1 MKFDSPEY
9 IYRRTFYLPV
19 FSNDFDAAFF
29 PEGGP
34 LSPVLLQNIAFK
46 ILGADGL
53 SREAAGYVLNARGDT
68 LMHICSEHDGMGSF
82 TLTPVAGESYHAIL
96 TSSDHV
102 IKRFDLL
109 LSVLRALYFLLSV
122 TSNSYTPDS
131 TSPEDVVIEGV
142 DRNGKVCRYVTTIN
156 QYTE

>member
-68 LMHICSEHDGMGSF
+68 
-82 TLTPVAGESYHAIL
+82 
-96 TSSDHV
+96 
-102 IKRFDLL
+102 
-109 LSVLRALYFLLSV
+109 
-122 TSNSYTPDS
+122 PDS

>member
-1 MKFDSPEY
+1 MEFDSPEY
-9 IYRRTFYLPV
+9 IYRRIFYLPV

-68 LMHICSEHDGMGSF
+68 LMYICSEHDGMGSF
-82 TLTPVAGESYHAIL
+82 TFDSGSWGIL
-96 TSSDHV
+96 SCHSHL
-102 IKRFDLL
+102 IR
-109 LSVLRALYFLLSV
+109 SCHQAL
-122 TSNSYTPDS
+122 
-131 TSPEDVVIEGV
+131 
-142 DRNGKVCRYVTTIN
+142 
-156 QYTE
+156 

>member
-46 ILGADGL
+46 SLGADGL

-102 IKRFDLL
+102 IKRFDLPPVRPEGIV
-109 LSVLRALYFLLSV
+109 LSAVCYKQLIYSGQHLS
-122 TSNSYTPDS
+122 
-131 TSPEDVVIEGV
+131 G
-142 DRNGKVCRYVTTIN
+142 RCRY
-156 QYTE
+156 